1 MDWQGTLFGGKY
13 LLSKKLGQGGMGSVW
28 KAEHVQLRS
37 PVAIKLIEQSIATNP
52 EALARFLRE
61 AQSAASLR
69 SPHVVQIL
77 DHGADHGV
85 PYIAMELLDG
95 ESLASRLER
104 LRTLSPVA
112 TAAIMS
118 QVARAMSKAHEAGIV
133 HRDLKPDN
141 IFLVKNDDE
150 EVAKVLDFGIAK
162 AAGQQ
167 LGPSSSTR
175 TGALLGTPYYMSPEQ
190 AEGNRLV
197 DFRTDIW
204 ALGVIAF
211 ECILGRRPF
220 ESEAFGSLLLAI
232 CTRPLPIPSAFGP
245 VPAGFDAW
253 FGRACARDPDARFPS
268 AREAAADLRRVCAG
282 NAVSAGGLQSVDS
295 YARTATVPTPHPH
308 TPHAHTPGGYPHAHT
323 PGGYPPAPYSG
334 QRVPTGGA
342 QPMTPYPAGPT
353 ANPFTASVDPA
364 PFRRS
369 KAPLVVGLSLGVAV
383 LALVAIGIMKLT
395 SDRPTADAT
404 AAAAVTAP
412 APPEPK
418 ATVEPAPAPKVEPA
432 APIAAL
438 DVTPT
443 EAPAAS
449 ASAATV
455 AKTARPVAGR
465 PRPRPTP
472 TPVSPAP
479 RQTAPAVAAPP
490 PPPPAAAPAPPPPR
504 DPAPTKPKINLGI

>member
-95 ESLASRLER
+95 ESLASRLDR
-104 LRTLSPVA
+104 LRALPPVE
-112 TAAIMS
+112 TAAILS

-232 CTRPLPIPSAFGP
+232 CTRPLPVPSAFGP

-253 FGRACARDPDARFPS
+253 FARACARETDARFPS
-268 AREAAADLRRVCAG
+268 AREAAVDLRRVCAG
-282 NAVSAGGLQSVDS
+282 SAAGLQPIDS
-295 YARTATVPTPHPH
+295 HARTASAQTPHPH
-308 TPHAHTPGGYPHAHT
+308 TPHGQVPGGYLPT
-323 PGGYPPAPYSG
+323 PYG
-334 QRVPTGGA
+334 QPTPTGGA
-342 QPMTPYPAGPT
+342 RPMTPYPAGPT
-353 ANPFTASVDPA
+353 ANPFTASVEPT

-369 KAPLVVGLSLGVAV
+369 KTPLVVGLSLAGVMALGALGIVKVMSKSPDAGAV
-383 LALVAIGIMKLT
+383 
-395 SDRPTADAT
+395 
-404 AAAAVTAP
+404 AAAMTP
-412 APPEPK
+412 PSPPEPK
-418 ATVEPAPAPKVEPA
+418 ATVEPTPAPKVEPA
-432 APIAAL
+432 APVAAPAI
-438 DVTPT
+438 TPT
-443 EAPAAS
+443 EAP
-449 ASAATV
+449 SAAPTNDAPV
-455 AKTARPVAGR
+455 VKARPATGR
-465 PRPRPTP
+465 NRPRPTP

-479 RQTAPAVAAPP
+479 RPTAPAVAAPP
-490 PPPPAAAPAPPPPR
+490 PAPAAAPAPPPPR

>member
-52 EALARFLRE
+52 EALSRFLRE
-61 AQSAASLR
+61 AQSAAALR

-85 PYIAMELLDG
+85 PYIAMELLEG

-104 LRTLSPVA
+104 LRALSPAA
-112 TAAIMS
+112 TSAILS

-167 LGPSSSTR
+167 LGPTSSTR

-211 ECILGRRPF
+211 ECMLGRRPF

-253 FGRACARDPDARFPS
+253 FGRACARDPEARFPS

-282 NAVSAGGLQSVDS
+282 NAVSAGGLHSAES
-295 YARTATVPTPHPH
+295 YARTASAQTPHPH
-308 TPHAHTPGGYPHAHT
+308 TPHAHTPGGYPPT
-323 PGGYPPAPYSG
+323 PYGG

-342 QPMTPYPAGPT
+342 QPMTPYPYPAGPT
-353 ANPFTASVDPA
+353 ANPFTASVEPT

-369 KAPLVVGLSLGVAV
+369 KAPLVIGLSLGAGV
-383 LALVAIGIMKLT
+383 LALAAVGIMKIT
-395 SDRPTADAT
+395 SDPSAAGSAAAAT
-404 AAAAVTAP
+404 AATP
-412 APPEPK
+412 PTPPEPK
-418 ATVEPAPAPKVEPA
+418 ATVEVAPAPKIEPA
-432 APIAAL
+432 APIPAP
-438 DVTPT
+438 DVTPA

-449 ASAATV
+449 ASEPAV
-455 AKTARPVAGR
+455 AKPARPVAGR
-465 PRPRPTP
+465 PRPRPTA

-479 RQTAPAVAAPP
+479 RQPVPTAVAAP

>member
-104 LRTLSPVA
+104 LRALPPTD
-112 TAAIMS
+112 TAAILS
-118 QVARAMSKAHEAGIV
+118 QVARAMSKAHESGIV

-232 CTRPLPIPSAFGP
+232 CTRPLPVPSSFGP
-245 VPAGFDAW
+245 VPAGFDVW
-253 FGRACARDPDARFPS
+253 FARACAREPDARFPS
-268 AREAAADLRRVCAG
+268 AREAATDLRRVCAG
-282 NAVSAGGLQSVDS
+282 SALSAGGLQPIDS
-295 YARTATVPTPHPH
+295 YARTASAQTPHPH
-308 TPHAHTPGGYPHAHT
+308 TPHGQAPGGYLPT
-323 PGGYPPAPYSG
+323 PYG
-334 QRVPTGGA
+334 QPTPTGGGR
-342 QPMTPYPAGPT
+342 PMTPYPAGPT
-353 ANPFTASVDPA
+353 ANPFTASVEPTQ
-364 PFRRS
+364 FRRS
-369 KAPLVVGLSLGVAV
+369 KTPLVVGLSLAGVV
-383 LALVAIGIMKLT
+383 ALGALGIMKVM
-395 SDRPTADAT
+395 SKSPDAG
-404 AAAAVTAP
+404 AAAAAMTPP

-418 ATVEPAPAPKVEPA
+418 ATVEPTPAPKVEPA
-432 APIAAL
+432 APVTAPAIA
-438 DVTPT
+438 PT
-443 EAPAAS
+443 EPTAS
-449 ASAATV
+449 ATAA
-455 AKTARPVAGR
+455 AGDAPVVKAGR
-465 PRPRPTP
+465 PTAGRVRPRPTPTP

-479 RQTAPAVAAPP
+479 RQTAAPAAPP
-490 PPPPAAAPAPPPPR
+490 PPAPVAAPAPPPPR